1 MEVQS
6 RECGSRRFSRGQR
19 EDTDNVTWLVTGTHK
34 APALLSGLF
43 VWCSL
48 IVHAL
53 ILEHII
59 LCALGHS
66 HLSRPSS
73 LSPGA

>member
-1 MEVQS
+1 MEVWS
-6 RECGSRRFSRGQR
+6 RECGSRRFSGGQR
-19 EDTDNVTWLVTGTHK
+19 EDTDKVTWLVTGTYK

-43 VWCSL
+43 VWCFL
-48 IVHAL
+48 RVRAL

-59 LCALGHS
+59 LRAVGHS
-66 HLSRPSS
+66 HMSRPSS

>member
-1 MEVQS
+1 M
-6 RECGSRRFSRGQR
+6 
-19 EDTDNVTWLVTGTHK
+19 TWLVTGTYK

-43 VWCSL
+43 VWCFL
-48 IVHAL
+48 RVRAL

-59 LCALGHS
+59 LEHIILRAVGHS
-66 HLSRPSS
+66 HMSRPSS